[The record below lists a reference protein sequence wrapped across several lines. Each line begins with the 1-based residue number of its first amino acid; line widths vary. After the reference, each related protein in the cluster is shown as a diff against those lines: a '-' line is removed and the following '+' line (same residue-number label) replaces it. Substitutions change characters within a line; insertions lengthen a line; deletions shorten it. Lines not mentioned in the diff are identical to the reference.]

1 MENIS
6 LRLDRQ
12 EARINQRDAILHQRG
27 AFLRQRG
34 AFLHQLDE
42 TLNQLGTRINQQ
54 GAMINELGA
63 RINEQGARIS
73 EQGSKINELGARI
86 NEQGSKINELGARI
100 NEQGVRIN
108 EQGARI
114 NELGAS
120 FNALGAVINEQGLR
134 INENGLRINVLEFD
148 MRYQQLLLIL
158 QELNS
163 FFKIEDACRKN
174 NQLLIAVKIRYLNMA
189 GIRGYHLLSVAP
201 HSDPYTVADYQPL
214 DADCDNQ
221 AEICH
226 KFIVLRRFLSSS
238 AITDAHI
245 DKVGRDMFVAIK
257 RHFEAAIAGPDTLD
271 PAKSLTEEDV
281 NTLNKYLANSLHLFT
296 DFTV

>member
-1 MENIS
+1 MIAIDQKSCPIFWSERLIDLSSRQSRAARILINARFQLMVSSQPSSASLLRQMENIS

-12 EARINQRDAILHQRG
+12 EARINQRDAILHQLG
-27 AFLRQRG
+27 A
-34 AFLHQLDE
+34 
-42 TLNQLGTRINQQ
+42 RINEQ

-63 RINEQGARIS
+63 RINEQGARI
-73 EQGSKINELGARI
+73 
-86 NEQGSKINELGARI
+86 NEQGA
-100 NEQGVRIN
+100 RIN

-114 NELGAS
+114 
-120 FNALGAVINEQGLR
+120 NALGAVINEQGLR
-134 INENGLRINVLEFD
+134 INEHGLRINALEFD

-174 NQLLIAVKIRYLNMA
+174 NQLSIAVKIRYLNMA